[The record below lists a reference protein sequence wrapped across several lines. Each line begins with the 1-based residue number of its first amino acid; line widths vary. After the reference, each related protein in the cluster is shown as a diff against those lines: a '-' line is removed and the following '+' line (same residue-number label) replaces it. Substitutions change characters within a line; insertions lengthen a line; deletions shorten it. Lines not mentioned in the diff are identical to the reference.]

1 MSVMKQTHEQGNT
14 LVIVVLVL
22 LLVGVSALTVWAYQ
36 GRQDYKDNTDQ
47 KIIAAVA
54 AAKRE
59 ESIAKD
65 KQFAEKEK
73 QPLRLY
79 NGPAAYGSLLL
90 SYPRTW
96 SGYVDDTGRSGSVVD
111 GYFAKGVVPSV
122 TNESSTFALRLQVL
136 SQSYSQVVNGFS
148 NLQKSGKVTVAP
160 YALPKVSS
168 VVGVRVKG
176 EVRNETVD
184 MVVLPLRDKTLQL
197 WTEGTQFEN
206 DFNNNILA
214 NFSFSP

>member
-22 LLVGVSALTVWAYQ
+22 LLVGVSALAVWAYQ